1 MTDTFHTSLDR
12 AAAKVLGEDL
22 FADAL
27 KAKVQHILST
37 PYDGPVDPPFDASN
51 AEADRDS
58 RAYASPAECDRVAGR
73 HYPHDGK
80 GVAS

>member
-1 MTDTFHTSLDR
+1 MTDTFHTTLDR
-12 AAAKVLGEDL
+12 AATKVLGEDL

-27 KAKVQHILST
+27 KAKVAHIMST

-58 RAYASPAECDRVAGR
+58 RMQSSDRDADFAADREWGR
-73 HYPHDGK
+73 GHIN
-80 GVAS
+80 V